1 MNTKNTAFILIGY
14 QNDYFASDGILSS
27 VIEESANTNKC
38 LSNTLNVLDFAK
50 NNKVL
55 SISTPIIFTE
65 GYDELVQPAGILK
78 TIKDV
83 QAFKKGEKGSKVIPE
98 ILNYGESILE
108 IPGKRGLNAFSNTK
122 LDSILKHNSIENVI
136 MLGVVSSVCIDST
149 ARSAFER
156 GYNVTIISDCTAGR
170 TIFEQDYY
178 CENIFPIYANVIN
191 HKTIL
196 KKINQ

>member
-1 MNTKNTAFILIGY
+1 MNKDNTALILIGY

-50 NNKVL
+50 SSKVL

-65 GYDELVQPAGILK
+65 GYKELVQPAGILK

-98 ILNYGESILE
+98 ILNYGNAILE
-108 IPGKRGLNAFSNTK
+108 IPGKRGLNAFSNTD
-122 LDSILKHNSIENVI
+122 LNNILNENAIKNIV

-156 GYNVTIISDCTAGR
+156 GYSVTIISDCTAGR

-178 CENIFPIYANVIN
+178 CENIFPIYENVIN
-191 HKTIL
+191 HKDFL
-196 KKINQ
+196 QKINQ

>member
-191 HKTIL
+191 HKTFL

>member
-1 MNTKNTAFILIGY
+1 MNKDNTALILIGY
-14 QNDYFASDGILSS
+14 QNDYFAEDGILSS

-38 LSNTLNVLDFAK
+38 LANTLKVLDFAK
-50 NNKVL
+50 DNNLL

-65 GYDELVQPAGILK
+65 GYKELVQPAGILK

-98 ILNYGESILE
+98 ILNYGNAILE
-108 IPGKRGLNAFSNTK
+108 IPGKRGLNAFSNTD
-122 LDSILKHNSIENVI
+122 LNNILNENAIKNIV

-149 ARSAFER
+149 ARSAFEH

-170 TIFEQDYY
+170 TTFEQDYY
-178 CENIFPIYANVIN
+178 CENIFPIYANVIDHN
-191 HKTIL
+191 DFL
-196 KKINQ
+196 KKFNQ

>member
-55 SISTPIIFTE
+55 SISTPIIFTK

-136 MLGVVSSVCIDST
+136 MLGVVSSVCIDYT

-191 HKTIL
+191 HKTFL

>member
-122 LDSILKHNSIENVI
+122 LDSILKHNSIKNVI

-178 CENIFPIYANVIN
+178 CENIFPIYAKVIDHN
-191 HKTIL
+191 ML
-196 KKINQ
+196 LQKIN

>member
-1 MNTKNTAFILIGY
+1 MNIKDTAVILIGY

-50 NNKVL
+50 SSKVL

-65 GYDELVQPAGILK
+65 GYKELVQPAGILK
-78 TIKDV
+78 TIKEV

-98 ILNYGESILE
+98 ILNYGDSILE

-122 LDSILKHNSIENVI
+122 LDNILKHNSIENVI

-156 GYNVTIISDCTAGR
+156 GYNVTILSDCTAGR

-178 CENIFPIYANVIN
+178 CENIFPIYANVID
-191 HKTIL
+191 HKTFL
-196 KKINQ
+196 EKIN